1 MKTEYELVI
10 RGGTVADG
18 TGAELREADIAIQDG
33 RIAAVGTIA
42 QRGAEEIDAR
52 GLLVTPGFIDIHT
65 HYDGQATWEQRMI
78 PSSWHGIT
86 TAVAGNCGVG
96 FAPVRTEHRERLLE
110 LMEGVEDI
118 PGVVLREGLNWR
130 WESFPEY
137 LNVLDD
143 MKRDIDI
150 CVQLPHAP
158 LRVYVMG
165 ERAVQLEPATPE
177 DVARMRALAA
187 EAVRHGALGFS
198 TSRTLNHRS
207 SKGESTPSLRATE
220 DELLGIAMGLH
231 DAGSGVLQFISD
243 WNYPD
248 LDSEFAMVK
257 RLAQRSGRPLSFS
270 MGQHHDRPTEWRRLL
285 DLTEQAARD
294 GVDIRAQVAPRSISI
309 LMGLQGS
316 LSFFTGF
323 ASYDAI
329 SHLSLADKLATMRTR
344 EFRERLL
351 SEQQADPDS
360 PIAKRLRSTDRIFP
374 LGNPPNY
381 EPARETSLSAI
392 AQRRGC
398 SAAEVAY
405 DYLVDND
412 GTNLLLAVLNNYAS
426 GNLDVC
432 QEMLASSQTLPGLG
446 DGGAHVSFISDASF
460 PTHLLSHWGRDRA
473 TDKFPL
479 AWLIK
484 RITSDCANFFG
495 LHDRGALLPGRK
507 ADINVI
513 DFSQLQ
519 AEVPYMA
526 ADLPRGGKR
535 LLQQAKGYRRT
546 MVNGVT
552 TYVNGEPTG
561 ALPGKLVRA

>member
-1 MKTEYELVI
+1 MKAEYELVI

-143 MKRDIDI
+143 MQRDIDI

-329 SHLSLADKLATMRTR
+329 SHLTLADKLATMRTR

-473 TDKFPL
+473 TAKFPL